1 MAIDVSPSARPA
13 EKLVSEIVPDQVLPK
28 VLSTFDLVCVYVFI
42 IFFINGASIIAGGGW
57 GSMGMW
63 IAGFVL
69 FLVPAAA
76 AVAELGGLWPSQGGV
91 YIWAYHT
98 LGERFA
104 FLGGFLSWI
113 PVILAGTL
121 TPALAVTFL
130 SYAFNWH
137 LGLTANIVFQLVLLW
152 GCVAFAMRRLTLTQ
166 SIARAIFIFYA
177 IVVTGIL
184 VAGIIVAVRA
194 GASAVPWSSHEAFS
208 FNFGKYGWVFGV
220 VLLYLVGVE
229 TPYNMGAEFAKP
241 RSATK
246 MVFFGSIVVVLGYL
260 FGTIGVL
267 LSTPAS
273 ELDAVSGVPKVF
285 SYLDVGGIGPIA
297 AIAISLVMLMAFT
310 IYQSAYSRLVF
321 VSGLERHLPRLFTH
335 LNPRTRN
342 PITALLIQGVISS
355 ILVVILYSQQS
366 LTTVFLSLQGALT
379 VLWLGSGFF
388 FLVPVIIARFKYADR
403 YMTET
408 FWRIPGGRPVA
419 ILTILVG
426 IGGTAAG
433 IYYTFTLPFSAT
445 IKKSTW
451 MWNVGTITGITL
463 VAAVVVYTLG
473 RRSAA
478 KLSDDER
485 LVHLAQLDL
494 RNA

>member
-28 VLSTFDLVCVYVFI
+28 VLSTFDLVSVYVFI
-42 IFFINGASIIAGGGW
+42 IFFISGSSLIAGGGW
-57 GSMGMW
+57 GSIGMW
-63 IAGFVL
+63 LAGFVL
-69 FLVPAAA
+69 FLAPAAA
-76 AVAELGGLWPSQGGV
+76 AVGELGGMWPSQGGV

-121 TPALAVTFL
+121 TPAAAVAFL

-137 LGLTANIVFQLVLLW
+137 LSLTANIVFQLALLW

-166 SIARAIFIFYA
+166 RIARAVFIFYGV
-177 IVVTGIL
+177 VVTGIL

-194 GASAVPWSSHEAFS
+194 GASAVPWSGHEAFS
-208 FNFGKYGWVFGV
+208 FSFGKYGWVFGI

-229 TPYNMGAEFAKP
+229 TPYNMGAEFEKP

-246 MVFFGSIVVVLGYL
+246 MVLWGSVALAIGYI
-260 FGTIGVL
+260 FGTVGVL
-267 LSTPAS
+267 LSTPAD
-273 ELDAVSGVPKVF
+273 ELDPVAGVPKVF
-285 SYLDVGGIGPIA
+285 KYLDAGGIGPIV
-297 AIAISLVMLMAFT
+297 AIGLTVVMLMAFT

-355 ILVVILYSQQS
+355 VLVVVLYSQQS
-366 LTTVFLSLQGALT
+366 LTTIFLSIQGALT
-379 VLWLGSGFF
+379 VLWLASGFF

-403 YMTET
+403 YVTET
-408 FWRIPGGRPVA
+408 FWRIPGGKPGA
-419 ILTILVG
+419 IVTIMVG
-426 IGGTAAG
+426 LGGTAAG
-433 IYYTFTLPFSAT
+433 IYYTFTLPFSAD

-451 MWNVGTITGITL
+451 MWNVGSISAITL
-463 VAAVVVYTLG
+463 VAAVIVYTLG